1 MRMVVKK
8 NTKSKTPNYSG
19 LQKCSFWTLQQPSKI
34 KIKQRERSVLE
45 KWAKDVPCRRIFTK
59 LGESAQWRSIQALRM
74 HNSKKFFPVPNF
86 ACFTTVC
93 Y

>member
-1 MRMVVKK
+1 MVVKK
-8 NTKSKTPNYSG
+8 KIRSQKLLTTANSKNV
-19 LQKCSFWTLQQPSKI
+19 LFWTLQQPFKI
-34 KIKQRERSVLE
+34 KIKQMERSVLE
-45 KWAKDVPCRRIFTK
+45 KRAKDVPCRRIFTK
-59 LGESAQWRSIQALRM
+59 LGESAQWRRIQALRM